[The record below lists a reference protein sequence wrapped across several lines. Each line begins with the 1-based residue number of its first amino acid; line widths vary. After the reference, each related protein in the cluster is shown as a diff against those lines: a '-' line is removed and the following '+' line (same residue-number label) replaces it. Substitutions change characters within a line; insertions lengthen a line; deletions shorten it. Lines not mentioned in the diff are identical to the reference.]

1 LQPASHLQPQRS
13 TAYVVPFIVFL
24 ALLAVQDYVPIPQRV
39 EFGLRLLILSAVLW
53 VFSRDVISFRV
64 QQPVSTVLIGVGVFV
79 LWVGPDALFPAYRSH
94 WLLQNSVTGT
104 IKASVAGASQSDPWL
119 LFFRSARAIILVP
132 IIEELFWRG
141 WLMRWLIDRD
151 FWKVPLGQ
159 YLPSAFWI
167 TAALFASEHGPFWDV
182 GLMAGV
188 VYNWWMVRTRSLGDL
203 ILAHAVTNGCLCGYV
218 LITHKWEYWL

>member
-1 LQPASHLQPQRS
+1 
-13 TAYVVPFIVFL
+13 VPFIVFL

-39 EFGLRLLILSAVLW
+39 EFGLRLVILSAVLW